1 MLKGVKNLARSCLLI
16 LTTFRPR
23 QWPKNLLIFLPFL
36 FALNVGGISSETLV
50 ILKQLI
56 DLSVVSL
63 GFCSLSSAVYIT
75 NDLMDLENDRKHPT
89 KRYRPIPAGLVTI
102 KSLILLAVILTIVG
116 FGLIWIT
123 KPALIWFPAIY
134 LIVNITYSLGGK
146 LIPFLDAMLVS
157 SGYVLRAVI
166 GALTINVAPSPWLY
180 VVTASGALFI
190 VFSRR
195 YAEIRL
201 AGNEIK
207 KQRAVLGTY
216 RGDLIGQLLTISA
229 TATIVSYT
237 LYAIEAPSLPTNKTM
252 LLTVPIVLFGIF
264 RYLHLLNAR
273 SDAEYPEHLIF
284 KDLQLL
290 STIAFW
296 LVTAGLILFLN
307 R

>member
-1 MLKGVKNLARSCLLI
+1 MASICSLL
-16 LTTFRPR
+16 LTTFRVR
-23 QWPKNLLIFLPFL
+23 QWVKNLLIFLPFL
-36 FALNVGGISSETLV
+36 FTLNLGGISSDYLSLLTQLV
-50 ILKQLI
+50 
-56 DLSVVSL
+56 DLLVVSL

-75 NDLMDLENDRKHPT
+75 NDLMDIENDRTHPT
-89 KRYRPIPAGLVTI
+89 KRYRPIPAGLISI
-102 KSLILLAVILTIVG
+102 KYLVLFAIVLTTTG

-123 KPALIWFPAIY
+123 QPFLILFPSIY
-134 LIVNITYSLGGK
+134 LVVNVTYSLGGK

-166 GALTINVAPSPWLY
+166 GALTINAAPSPWLY
-180 VVTASGALFI
+180 VVTASAALFI

-201 AGNEIK
+201 SVAEIK
-207 KQRAVLGTY
+207 KQRAVLETY
-216 RGDLIGQLLTISA
+216 QGDLIRQLLTISA

-237 LYAIEAPSLPTNKTM
+237 LYTIESPSLPDNQTM

-264 RYLHLLNAR
+264 RYLHLLNTR
-273 SDAEYPEHLIF
+273 GDAEYPEQLIF

-296 LVTAGLILFLN
+296 LSTAALILLLN

>member
-1 MLKGVKNLARSCLLI
+1 MISICSLLLK
-16 LTTFRPR
+16 TFRVR
-23 QWPKNLLIFLPFL
+23 QWAKNLLIFLPFL
-36 FALNVGGISSETLV
+36 FTLDLGEISSDRLTL
-50 ILKQLI
+50 LTQLV
-56 DLSVVSL
+56 DLLVVSF
-63 GFCSLSSAVYIT
+63 GFCSLSSAVYIA
-75 NDLMDLENDRKHPT
+75 NDLMDLENDRTHPT
-89 KRYRPIPAGLVTI
+89 KRYRPIPAGLISI
-102 KSLILLAVILTIVG
+102 KYLVLFAIILTAIG

-123 KPALIWFPAIY
+123 QPFLILLPAIY
-134 LIVNITYSLGGK
+134 LAINVTYSLGGK

-166 GALTINVAPSPWLY
+166 GALTIDVAPSPWLY

-201 AGNEIK
+201 AGTEIK
-207 KQRAVLGTY
+207 KQRAVLETY
-216 RGDLIGQLLTISA
+216 QGGLIGQLLTISA

-237 LYAIEAPSLPTNKTM
+237 LYTIEAPSLPDNKTM

-264 RYLHLLNAR
+264 RYLHLLNTR
-273 SDAEYPEHLIF
+273 DDAEYPEHLIF

-290 STIAFW
+290 GTIAFW
-296 LVTAGLILFLN
+296 LGTAGLILLLN

>member
-1 MLKGVKNLARSCLLI
+1 MISICSLLLK
-16 LTTFRPR
+16 TFRVR
-23 QWPKNLLIFLPFL
+23 QWAKNLLIFLPFL
-36 FALNVGGISSETLV
+36 FTLNIEGISSDHLTL
-50 ILKQLI
+50 LTQLV
-56 DLSVVSL
+56 DLLVVSF
-63 GFCSLSSAVYIT
+63 GFCSLSSAVYIA
-75 NDLMDLENDRKHPT
+75 NDLMDIENDRTHPT
-89 KRYRPIPAGLVTI
+89 KRYRPIPAGLIPI
-102 KSLILLAVILTIVG
+102 KYLVLFAIILTAIG

-123 KPALIWFPAIY
+123 EPFLILLPAIY
-134 LIVNITYSLGGK
+134 LAINVTYSLGGK

-166 GALTINVAPSPWLY
+166 GALTIDVAPSPWLY

-201 AGNEIK
+201 AGTEIK
-207 KQRAVLGTY
+207 KQRAVLETY
-216 RGDLIGQLLTISA
+216 QGGLIGQLLTISA

-237 LYAIEAPSLPTNKTM
+237 LYTIEAPSLPDTKTM

-264 RYLHLLNAR
+264 RYLHLLNTR
-273 SDAEYPEHLIF
+273 DDAEYPEHLIF

-290 STIAFW
+290 GNIALW
-296 LVTAGLILFLN
+296 LGTAGLILLLN

>member
-1 MLKGVKNLARSCLLI
+1 
-16 LTTFRPR
+16 
-23 QWPKNLLIFLPFL
+23 
-36 FALNVGGISSETLV
+36 
-50 ILKQLI
+50 
-56 DLSVVSL
+56 
-63 GFCSLSSAVYIT
+63 
-75 NDLMDLENDRKHPT
+75 MDIENDRTHPT
-89 KRYRPIPAGLVTI
+89 KRYRPIPAGLVSIKCLVLLTI
-102 KSLILLAVILTIVG
+102 ILTTTG

-123 KPALIWFPAIY
+123 QPFLILFPSIY
-134 LIVNITYSLGGK
+134 LVVNVTYSLGGK

-180 VVTASGALFI
+180 VVTASAALFI

-201 AGNEIK
+201 SVAEIK
-207 KQRAVLGTY
+207 KQRAVLETY
-216 RGDLIGQLLTISA
+216 QGDLIRQLLTISA

-237 LYAIEAPSLPTNKTM
+237 LYTIESPSLPDNQTM

-264 RYLHLLNAR
+264 RYLHLLNTR
-273 SDAEYPEHLIF
+273 GDAEYPEQLIF

-296 LVTAGLILFLN
+296 LSTAALILLLN

>member
-1 MLKGVKNLARSCLLI
+1 MASICSLL
-16 LTTFRPR
+16 LTTFRVR
-23 QWPKNLLIFLPFL
+23 QWVKNLLIFLPFL
-36 FALNVGGISSETLV
+36 FTLNLGGISSDYLSLLTQLV
-50 ILKQLI
+50 
-56 DLSVVSL
+56 DLLVVSL

-75 NDLMDLENDRKHPT
+75 NDLMDIENDRTHPT
-89 KRYRPIPAGLVTI
+89 KRYRPIPAGLISI
-102 KSLILLAVILTIVG
+102 KYLVLFALVLTTTG

-123 KPALIWFPAIY
+123 QPFLILFPSIY
-134 LIVNITYSLGGK
+134 LVVNVTYSLGGK

-166 GALTINVAPSPWLY
+166 GALTINVAPSPWLC
-180 VVTASGALFI
+180 VVTASAALFI

-201 AGNEIK
+201 SVAEIK
-207 KQRAVLGTY
+207 KQRAVLETY
-216 RGDLIGQLLTISA
+216 QGHLIRQLLTISA

-237 LYAIEAPSLPTNKTM
+237 LYTIESPSLPYNQTM

-264 RYLHLLNAR
+264 RYLHLLNTR
-273 SDAEYPEHLIF
+273 GDAEYPEQLIF

-296 LVTAGLILFLN
+296 LSTAVLILLLN

>member
-1 MLKGVKNLARSCLLI
+1 MLLK
-16 LTTFRPR
+16 TFRVR
-23 QWPKNLLIFLPFL
+23 QWAKNLLIFLPFL
-36 FALNVGGISSETLV
+36 FTLDLGEISSDRLTL
-50 ILKQLI
+50 LTQLV
-56 DLSVVSL
+56 DLLVVSFA
-63 GFCSLSSAVYIT
+63 FCSLSSAVYIA
-75 NDLMDLENDRKHPT
+75 NDLMDIENDRIHPT
-89 KRYRPIPAGLVTI
+89 KRYRPIPAGLISI
-102 KSLILLAVILTIVG
+102 KYLVLFAIILTAIG

-123 KPALIWFPAIY
+123 QPFLILLPAIY
-134 LIVNITYSLGGK
+134 LAINVTYSLGGK

-166 GALTINVAPSPWLY
+166 GALTIDVAPSPWLY

-201 AGNEIK
+201 AGTEIT
-207 KQRAVLGTY
+207 KQRAVLETY
-216 RGDLIGQLLTISA
+216 QGGLIGQLLTISA

-237 LYAIEAPSLPTNKTM
+237 LYTIEAPSLPDNKTM

-264 RYLHLLNAR
+264 RYLHLLNTR
-273 SDAEYPEHLIF
+273 DDAEYPEHLIF

-290 STIAFW
+290 GTIAFW
-296 LVTAGLILFLN
+296 LGTAGLILLLN

>member
-1 MLKGVKNLARSCLLI
+1 MISSCSLLLKTVRV
-16 LTTFRPR
+16 R
-23 QWPKNLLIFLPFL
+23 QWAKNLLIFLPFL
-36 FALNVGGISSETLV
+36 FTLDLGEISSDYLTSLTQLV
-50 ILKQLI
+50 
-56 DLSVVSL
+56 DLLVVSF
-63 GFCSLSSAVYIT
+63 GFCSLSSAVYIA
-75 NDLMDLENDRKHPT
+75 NDLMDIENDRTHPT
-89 KRYRPIPAGLVTI
+89 KRYRPIPAGLISI
-102 KSLILLAVILTIVG
+102 KYLVLFAILLTAIG

-123 KPALIWFPAIY
+123 QPFLILFPAIY
-134 LIVNITYSLGGK
+134 LAINVTYSLGGK

-166 GALTINVAPSPWLY
+166 GALTIEAAPSPWLY

-201 AGNEIK
+201 AGTEIK
-207 KQRAVLGTY
+207 KQRAVLETY
-216 RGDLIGQLLTISA
+216 QGGLIGQLLTISA

-237 LYAIEAPSLPTNKTM
+237 LYTIEAPSLPDNKTM

-264 RYLHLLNAR
+264 RYLHLLNTR
-273 SDAEYPEHLIF
+273 DDAEYPEHLIF

-290 STIAFW
+290 GIIAFW
-296 LVTAGLILFLN
+296 LGTAGLILLLN